1 MHPRRLRCP
10 SERALLLPTGMK
22 CGRCGP
28 GTAVSPGGWAGS
40 GSRDKERLVLLR
52 LLFLPSE
59 REPLGLPSQPLPC
72 RQPFHMP
79 T

>member
-10 SERALLLPTGMK
+10 SERALLLRARHS
-22 CGRCGP
+22 CE
-28 GTAVSPGGWAGS
+28 PGGWAGS